1 MWCEQCK
8 ERPATVHITK
18 VINNHKTEKHLCEVC
33 AQASGSDLGFLFE
46 PNFSFQ
52 KLLAGLLE
60 GEMGMEDALAP
71 STITRK
77 RACPVCGLTFTD
89 FRRIG
94 RLGCGVCYT
103 EFGPSLDPLLRRI
116 HGSTVH
122 TGKAPKRTGGAIRA
136 KKEIEQLRT
145 KLNDAIKREAYEE
158 AAKLRDE
165 IRAKEKEIKEKI
177 IKEKDSKE
185 KDTE

>member
-33 AQASGSDLGFLFE
+33 AQTSGSDLGFLFE
-46 PNFSFQ
+46 PSFSFQ
-52 KLLAGLLE
+52 KLLTGLLE
-60 GEMGMEDALAP
+60 GEMGMEEALAP
-71 STITRK
+71 STMTRG
-77 RACPVCGLTFTD
+77 RGCPVCGLTFSD

-94 RLGCGVCYT
+94 RLGCGDCYT
-103 EFGPSLDPLLRRI
+103 EFGTGLDPLLRRI

-122 TGKAPKRTGGAIRA
+122 NGKAPKRTGGAIRV
-136 KKEIEQLRT
+136 KKEIEQLRK
-145 KLNDAIKREAYEE
+145 KLKEAIQREAYEE

-165 IRAKEKEIKEKI
+165 IRAKEKNMKE
-177 IKEKDSKE
+177 ENNE
-185 KDTE
+185 